1 MTIQTQIRQKGDLR
15 IALAVTLKRPGVG
28 GAVATVV
35 DLTSLT
41 LNFRMCTAL
50 GVDKVAQTAS
60 NVTVTDATAGQ
71 VKYTFQADDVDTEG
85 VFHAYFIITDSGDDT
100 FPARAGD
107 LQVDIQDCA

>member
-1 MTIQTQIRQKGDLR
+1 MAIQIQVRQKGDLR

-28 GAVATVV
+28 GAAPTVV

-71 VKYTFQADDVDTEG
+71 VKYTFQADDVDTPG
-85 VFHAYFIITDSGDDT
+85 TFHAYFIITDDGDDT
-100 FPARAGD
+100 FPVVAGD
-107 LQVDIQDCA
+107 LQVEIMDCA